1 MASLG
6 ARQRWKGRKEV
17 QVEERERE
25 RETHRARKKGGAGG
39 KRAGR
44 HLRGV
49 GGRGWPPP
57 GAVPYQTEPWPGRDR
72 CVARLITYLRLHY
85 CKQCVS
91 LCVRPLSLSLSSVD
105 AIPSRLLDPPR
116 LVIIRHRV
124 HFAGEAFFKTF
135 RDFIRLGSF
144 YDFQLLHSSEMWW
157 VRWINRFF

>member
-44 HLRGV
+44 HLCGV

-105 AIPSRLLDPPR
+105 AIPSRLHRGWLSFDTASISQSNHHPHQGRLFLKPFEILLDSD
-116 LVIIRHRV
+116 LLTI
-124 HFAGEAFFKTF
+124 FSFFIQAKCV
-135 RDFIRLGSF
+135 G
-144 YDFQLLHSSEMWW
+144 
-157 VRWINRFF
+157 VVG